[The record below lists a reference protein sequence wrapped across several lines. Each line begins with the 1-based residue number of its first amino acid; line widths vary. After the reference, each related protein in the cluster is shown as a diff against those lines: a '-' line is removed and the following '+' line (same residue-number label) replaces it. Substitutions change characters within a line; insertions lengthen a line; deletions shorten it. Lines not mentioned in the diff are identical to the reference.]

1 VAQEHGF
8 DEGADDGFFVGVEV
22 LDGFEVE
29 AKIVGG
35 AAFVGVEDELIGA
48 DGERDCESADD
59 VEGGL
64 GAAGF
69 IAAEL
74 ADVDA
79 GAFGESGLGEA
90 AVFAEGGESV
100 GEVHGEGSDERC
112 GHVLLHGLASLADHL

>member
-1 VAQEHGF
+1 MAQEHGF
-8 DEGADDGFFVGVEV
+8 DEGADDGFLVGVEV

-29 AKIVGG
+29 AQVVVG

-59 VEGGL
+59 VESGL
-64 GAAGF
+64 GAPGL

-79 GAFGESGLGEA
+79 GALGERSLGEVA
-90 AVFAEGGESV
+90 FLAEGGESV
-100 GEVHGEGSDERC
+100 VEVHGEGSEKR
-112 GHVLLHGLASLADHL
+112 

>member
-1 VAQEHGF
+1 MRVRTTAF
-8 DEGADDGFFVGVEV
+8 SSGVEV

-29 AKIVGG
+29 GEVVGG

-48 DGERDCESADD
+48 DGQRYCESADD

-74 ADVDA
+74 ADVHA
-79 GAFGESGLGEA
+79 GAFGEGGLGEA
-90 AVFAEGGESV
+90 AFFAEGGE
-100 GEVHGEGSDERC
+100 
-112 GHVLLHGLASLADHL
+112 